1 MNLMIIPD
9 AHVHPDYNNERFRA
23 VGRLLMEEQP
33 ECVVCL
39 GDLADLPSLSSYD
52 RGTKGF
58 EGRRYKK
65 DVQSAIE
72 AQELLFEEMNRFN
85 ARKRRNGKK
94 QYRPRL
100 VMCLGNH
107 EDRITRA
114 INSQAELDGTIGVQ
128 DLQYEGFGWEV
139 IPFKKCVTIE
149 GIAFSHYFT
158 TGVSGRPI
166 SSTHIG
172 HTLVT
177 KLHCSAVQGHS
188 HLYNHAEHTRPDGQ
202 KIFGLSAGCFSHP
215 DYSESWCMDTEH
227 QWWRGVVI
235 LEDLDGE
242 GYYDGVR
249 TVTLRKI
256 MKKYS

>member
-1 MNLMIIPD
+1 
-9 AHVHPDYNNERFRA
+9 
-23 VGRLLMEEQP
+23 MEEQP

-65 DVQSAIE
+65 DIQSAVE

-114 INSQAELDGTIGVQ
+114 TNSQAELDGAIGIK
-128 DLQYEGFGWEV
+128 DLQYEGFRVG
-139 IPFKKCVTIE
+139 
-149 GIAFSHYFT
+149 
-158 TGVSGRPI
+158 
-166 SSTHIG
+166 
-172 HTLVT
+172 
-177 KLHCSAVQGHS
+177 
-188 HLYNHAEHTRPDGQ
+188 
-202 KIFGLSAGCFSHP
+202 SHP
-215 DYSESWCMDTEH
+215 LQEVRHHRRNCLLALFHYWCVWKTN
-227 QWWRGVVI
+227 
-235 LEDLDGE
+235 L
-242 GYYDGVR
+242 
-249 TVTLRKI
+249 
-256 MKKYS
+256 

>member
-9 AHVHPDYNNERFRA
+9 AHAHPDYNNERFRA

-52 RGTKGF
+52 RSTKGF

-114 INSQAELDGTIGVQ
+114 TNSQAELDGAIGIQ

-166 SSTHIG
+166 SSIHIG

-188 HLYNHAEHTRPDGQ
+188 HLYNQ
-202 KIFGLSAGCFSHP
+202 
-215 DYSESWCMDTEH
+215 
-227 QWWRGVVI
+227 
-235 LEDLDGE
+235 
-242 GYYDGVR
+242 
-249 TVTLRKI
+249 
-256 MKKYS
+256 